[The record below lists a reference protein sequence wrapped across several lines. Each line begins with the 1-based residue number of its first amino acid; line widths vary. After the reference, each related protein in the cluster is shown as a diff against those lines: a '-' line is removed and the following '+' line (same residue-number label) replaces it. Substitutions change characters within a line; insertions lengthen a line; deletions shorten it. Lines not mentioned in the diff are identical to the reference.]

1 MKIFTHFSKRPV
13 SEGEY
18 LKLIIIST
26 LNTNNNIKKE
36 MCKSTCRWDFRVY
49 QKVLSFGNL
58 EKVLGFFVIPL
69 IREEILYFWDKGL
82 WNIFT
87 SSFLDLMFV
96 SVLPQKSSQ
105 VPAFLLSMS
114 SAELQVPQN

>member
-1 MKIFTHFSKRPV
+1 M
-13 SEGEY
+13 
-18 LKLIIIST
+18 
-26 LNTNNNIKKE
+26 
-36 MCKSTCRWDFRVY
+36 Y

>member
-1 MKIFTHFSKRPV
+1 MH
-13 SEGEY
+13 
-18 LKLIIIST
+18 
-26 LNTNNNIKKE
+26 
-36 MCKSTCRWDFRVY
+36 
-49 QKVLSFGNL
+49 
-58 EKVLGFFVIPL
+58 L